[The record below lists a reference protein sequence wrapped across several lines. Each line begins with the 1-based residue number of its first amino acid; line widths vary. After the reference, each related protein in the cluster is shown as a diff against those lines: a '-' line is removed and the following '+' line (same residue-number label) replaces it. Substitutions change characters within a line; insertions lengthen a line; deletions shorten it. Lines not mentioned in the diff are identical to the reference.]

1 MQVSLRVPSLIKVWL
16 SLILLV
22 AAVGKP
28 LLAQATRTGEAGRRG
43 RTGLSPARRVRAV
56 SSPERLIGSH
66 LVVGL
71 AAGGRPTCLESPAS
85 NDYELIPAAPGLFT
99 SHPALSATSFMPTRL
114 RC

>member
-1 MQVSLRVPSLIKVWL
+1 MQVSLRAPSLFRIWL

-28 LLAQATRTGEAGRRG
+28 LLAQAARTGASGERG
-43 RTGLSPARRVRAV
+43 HTGLSPSRRVRAV
-56 SSPERLIGSH
+56 SSPVRLVSSH

-71 AAGGRPTCLESPAS
+71 AAGGRPTCLESLAS
-85 NDYELIPAAPGLFT
+85 NEYELIPAAPALFT